1 MFVAVVLAIAQT
13 SAADAT
19 KRGRAFEDQLLK
31 TASPIL
37 FPGGGQRHAPPL
49 PIDWYVQKCEL
60 VGFDYDLSQL
70 MPDVENGRE
79 PLTMQDIVERISRD
93 RKHSYRLTFKDHTQR
108 DGARDIGWENESRM
122 YGRVIDA
129 GPEQYVVQ
137 YFLLFGWHEPDGA
150 AWPRPG
156 SHEGD
161 WVCVEFKLRAS
172 DPRKPTFLGGVY
184 HNHGRQ
190 IFVDCARSGFLG
202 RGTRPFVFLEKGT
215 NQPWPFASD
224 EGIKDDDRRIP
235 PGISASQRFG
245 AIENTSTAPAG
256 FAMVRKHH
264 EERLERDVATV
275 VNVGSERYGR
285 KGDEVWFF
293 HHFTGRYGSIWSKN
307 MYGPKALDMYSPR
320 GPVHQP
326 AVWKREHG
334 KPVWVKE

>member
-1 MFVAVVLAIAQT
+1 
-13 SAADAT
+13 
-19 KRGRAFEDQLLK
+19 
-31 TASPIL
+31 
-37 FPGGGQRHAPPL
+37 
-49 PIDWYVQKCEL
+49 
-60 VGFDYDLSQL
+60 
-70 MPDVENGRE
+70 
-79 PLTMQDIVERISRD
+79 
-93 RKHSYRLTFKDHTQR
+93 
-108 DGARDIGWENESRM
+108 
-122 YGRVIDA
+122 
-129 GPEQYVVQ
+129 
-137 YFLLFGWHEPDGA
+137 
-150 AWPRPG
+150 
-156 SHEGD
+156 
-161 WVCVEFKLRAS
+161 
-172 DPRKPTFLGGVY
+172 
-184 HNHGRQ
+184 
-190 IFVDCARSGFLG
+190 VDCARSGFLG

-293 HHFTGRYGSIWSKN
+293 HHFTGRYGSIWSRN

-326 AVWKREHG
+326 AVWKREFG